1 MGAGPAGSSAARVCA
16 KAGLDTLLLDMSVFP
31 REKLCAGAVSMRSV
45 RLLQSIGVNIPS
57 QIIERKIYGIKLI
70 GPDWKPLT
78 FRSEKLLAYTVRRRT
93 FDHFLVKQAIEVG
106 TQFLHNHRVTSLD
119 LQKNKVVCQTSKG
132 NFAGRLIIGA
142 DGVTSRV
149 ARATGLRGRLD
160 ATATGICVEV
170 DIPISPDILEKK
182 IDPSLLT
189 LWFPWIPLGYFWVF
203 PRRQSLSIGLGGM
216 ANILKNLPRHLRIL
230 TKRYS
235 RNTGLQIP
243 PLKTIDGHPLPAT
256 GFSLPVVTNRVLLA
270 GDAAGFVDMFTGQGI
285 CYAIESGILA
295 GKIATKAV
303 RRQDFNTSLLNEYPV
318 LVKRR
323 FGEELNTSISLAHF
337 IHRHLYGTFRL
348 ANHLRCLSQLITD
361 LATGQ
366 TDYYRM
372 LRNPLRL
379 FGRLLI
385 AELQARINRQK

>member
-16 KAGLDTLLLDMSVFP
+16 KAGLDTLLLDMSLFP
-31 REKLCAGAVSMRSV
+31 REKLCAGAVSMRSL

-57 QIIERKIYGIKLI
+57 QIIERKIFGIQLI

-78 FRSEKLLAYTVRRRT
+78 FRSRKLLAYTVRRRN

-106 TQFLHNHRVTSLD
+106 TQFLDNHRVISLD
-119 LQKNKVVCQTSKG
+119 LQKNSVVCQTSKG
-132 NFAGRLIIGA
+132 SFVGRLIIGG

-170 DIPISPDILEKK
+170 DIPISPNILKKK

-230 TKRYS
+230 SKRYAK
-235 RNTGLQIP
+235 NTGLQIP

-256 GFSLPVVTNRVLLA
+256 GFTLPIVKNRILLV

-295 GKIATKAV
+295 GKIAIKAFGS
-303 RRQDFNTSLLNEYPV
+303 QDFNIKILNEYPI

-323 FGEELNTSISLAHF
+323 FGDELNASISLAHF

-348 ANHLRCLSQLITD
+348 AKHLHSLSQLISD
-361 LATGQ
+361 LATGH

-385 AELQARINRQK
+385 AELKARITRQK